1 MLMTGI
7 SMLYNLSMSVGCAL
21 LAATDS
27 SLLIYIV
34 GGNVAV
40 YLVVKV
46 ARNDFWFWPR
56 VEGVA
61 GVFASLLQRLVT
73 KVIVDF
79 TGLLHFRHAKE
90 LGGALFT
97 ASMVWAQIFPFVALE
112 FFFEGEMKEK
122 EELRAFLITSCVSW
136 FVLNV
141 VFFATINRSHIHT
154 FFSTK
159 TAPHYISELFTAE
172 GTGDKEKFKIAFR
185 TRKSYTNS
193 IHDKIKQWVTSN
205 LEDWQRDEP
214 TWFRLEDVP
223 DEYLPASVVAA
234 KGGAKRRRSS
244 VSVRELLLTES

>member
-56 VEGVA
+56 VEGVT

-79 TGLLHFRHAKE
+79 TGLLHFRHPKE

-141 VFFATINRSHIHT
+141 VFFFTVNSAYIHT
-154 FFSTK
+154 FFSLVTGPK
-159 TAPHYISELFTAE
+159 YISELFTAE

-185 TRKSYTNS
+185 TRKSYTKS
-193 IHDKIKQWVTSN
+193 IHDNVKLWVATN
-205 LEDWQRDEP
+205 IEDWTRDKP
-214 TWFRLEDVP
+214 DWFHVETIP
-223 DEYLPASVVAA
+223 DNFLPAAVVQAE
-234 KGGAKRRRSS
+234 GGPKRRRSS
-244 VSVRELLLTES
+244 VGIKEILQL